1 MYWERRGMRT
11 KGVVDCG
18 TIDSRSNICGR
29 PNPTLLRVIAAKP
42 VALEV
47 KDEEKSAHVAISA
60 AANDPHQRSHRS
72 PHSAPLRRAAE
83 GDAATFH
90 AGERAGREAAE
101 AQLQEANELNRTLNE
116 QIAVLRRQVEE
127 QTLRPMSTAGG
138 ANAVGSVAIGRLAR
152 APPAPEPSAL
162 VQVARAD
169 LGDALLVEAGTKAAE
184 AAEEAAGALLAK
196 TPVAKLH
203 EGGGLGG
210 DTSGGGGEGRGGGAS
225 SEVSD
230 KSMMKKMCEFHLC
243 GIKAFYD
250 GLEEAVGMPNPDL
263 FESMRREHTKRS
275 DSDIWFT
282 TSNYSC
288 HTSSCIEWYFVVEPA
303 RGKEVLKR
311 KSYPSEAAGLERRKR
326 RNERELD
333 TFDVAISDVN
343 HRLRQHAQRPLRKEE
358 FIASRL
364 YTGPMFQKYNAVLRA
379 NVGDAEKTPQWMKDN
394 YQQLC
399 KGNRYTTT
407 IWVLNSA
414 IVKLKALTPAAR
426 VYRGLKGLALP
437 DALLKKNEH
446 GIKGGVEP
454 GFMSTTLDYKV
465 AMTYAG
471 AYEKTKDK
479 DASGIV
485 FEIHQGLVDRGCDL
499 SWLSQYPFERE
510 ILFAPLT
517 G

>member
-1 MYWERRGMRT
+1 
-11 KGVVDCG
+11 
-18 TIDSRSNICGR
+18 
-29 PNPTLLRVIAAKP
+29 
-42 VALEV
+42 
-47 KDEEKSAHVAISA
+47 
-60 AANDPHQRSHRS
+60 
-72 PHSAPLRRAAE
+72 
-83 GDAATFH
+83 
-90 AGERAGREAAE
+90 
-101 AQLQEANELNRTLNE
+101 
-116 QIAVLRRQVEE
+116 VL
-127 QTLRPMSTAGG
+127 
-138 ANAVGSVAIGRLAR
+138 
-152 APPAPEPSAL
+152 
-162 VQVARAD
+162 
-169 LGDALLVEAGTKAAE
+169 
-184 AAEEAAGALLAK
+184 GALLAK
-196 TPVAKLH
+196 TPERLAKTLANGLSKLH
-203 EGGGLGG
+203 EGH
-210 DTSGGGGEGRGGGAS
+210 TS
-225 SEVSD
+225 SELSE
-230 KSMMKKMCEFHLC
+230 KFMMAKMCEFHLC
-243 GIKAFYD
+243 DIKAFYD

-275 DSDIWFT
+275 DSELWFT

-288 HTSSCIEWYFVVEPA
+288 HTSSKIEWYFVVEPA

-485 FEIHQGLVDRGCDL
+485 FEIEPGLFDRGCDL

-517 G
+517 GVEVLDTRVDGSVLVVVLRPTTNQKAATIDQVVSRLQNSHVQFVDLLMEEFTRADAPSGALMPLKTLKSSALKREPKWFNEAENYREATDKALSAKEEVFTLLDKMAKEEVSTLFPSKETLTASARVV

>member
-1 MYWERRGMRT
+1 MRSIADGRSLKDVLRASQDADEGRCGLRHNRQSIQHLWPPQPDAPTRDSSQASPPVRRT
-11 KGVVDCG
+11 FEPDEP
-18 TIDSRSNICGR
+18 RSGDQ
-29 PNPTLLRVIAAKP
+29 
-42 VALEV
+42 VALEA
-47 KDEEKSAHVAISA
+47 KEKEKSAHAAISA

-83 GDAATFH
+83 GGSIAAADAAAFH

-101 AQLQEANELNRTLNE
+101 ARLQEANELNRTLNE

-127 QTLRPMSTAGG
+127 QTLRTMSTG
-138 ANAVGSVAIGRLAR
+138 AEAVGSVAVGRLAW

-162 VQVARAD
+162 GQVARAD

-225 SEVSD
+225 SELSE

-243 GIKAFYD
+243 DIKAFYD

-311 KSYPSEAAGLERRKR
+311 KSYPSEAAGL
-326 RNERELD
+326 
-333 TFDVAISDVN
+333 
-343 HRLRQHAQRPLRKEE
+343 
-358 FIASRL
+358 
-364 YTGPMFQKYNAVLRA
+364 
-379 NVGDAEKTPQWMKDN
+379 
-394 YQQLC
+394 
-399 KGNRYTTT
+399 
-407 IWVLNSA
+407 
-414 IVKLKALTPAAR
+414 
-426 VYRGLKGLALP
+426 
-437 DALLKKNEH
+437 
-446 GIKGGVEP
+446 
-454 GFMSTTLDYKV
+454 
-465 AMTYAG
+465 
-471 AYEKTKDK
+471 
-479 DASGIV
+479 
-485 FEIHQGLVDRGCDL
+485 
-499 SWLSQYPFERE
+499 
-510 ILFAPLT
+510 
-517 G
+517 